1 VTPQPPDPSDSSSDT
16 SPLAPDTADSY
27 GAGPSDGAGPPAAD
41 VSAPAPPSR
50 PGTSTFTIE
59 GRAAPG
65 LFVLG
70 WLATLA
76 GFGAIVVAVA
86 SGGGIAGSL
95 LLVAGLI
102 VLSIGLVAGAGGQAI
117 ERRARG
123 VLPYTGP
130 SPFLVFLAG
139 IPISGVLLIVAGL
152 LFGLLRV
159 PVDGPF
165 GRLVSVLLQA
175 VVYIGLVRLL
185 VVDSGALSW
194 SAMGIT
200 RPRLPALGDM
210 GFGALWAIPV
220 IVATVPFAYIVT
232 RFVPVAPA
240 SPLPPA
246 GDTPGFIVNLLAGA
260 VVAPISEEIMFRGF
274 ATTAWMRGM
283 GRWRGVVRGAL
294 FFAVVHVLTISGI
307 DASQAVGVA
316 IAAFVGRIPVAFA
329 LGWLFQ
335 RTGTIWASLG
345 LHATFNAILLI
356 IAEIAVRTGIPAT

>member
-1 VTPQPPDPSDSSSDT
+1 MTPQPPDPSTPSPDPPLVLSD
-16 SPLAPDTADSY
+16 PAD
-27 GAGPSDGAGPPAAD
+27 ADDAGPPPD
-41 VSAPAPPSR
+41 ETSAHVPPAR
-50 PGTSTFTIE
+50 VGTSTFTIE

-70 WLATLA
+70 WLATIA
-76 GFGAIVVAVA
+76 GFGAIVIAVM
-86 SGGGIAGSL
+86 SGSGLAGSV
-95 LLVAGLI
+95 LLVGGLI

-117 ERRARG
+117 ERRARA
-123 VLPYTGP
+123 VQPYTGP

-139 IPISGVLLIVAGL
+139 IPITGVLLILAGL
-152 LFGLLRV
+152 VFGLFRID
-159 PVDGPF
+159 VDGPI
-165 GRLVSVLLQA
+165 GRLASVVVQA
-175 VVYIGLVRLL
+175 FVYIGLIRLL
-185 VVDSGALSW
+185 VVDNGALTW
-194 SAMGIT
+194 KAMGVV
-200 RPRLPALGDM
+200 RPRLPALGDA
-210 GFGALWAIPV
+210 GLGALMAIPV
-220 IVATVPFAYIVT
+220 IAATVPVAYLVT
-232 RFVPVAPA
+232 RFVPVAPE

-260 VVAPISEEIMFRGF
+260 IVAPISEEIMFRGF

-307 DASQAVGVA
+307 DARQALGVA
-316 IAAFVGRIPVAFA
+316 LAAFVGRIPVAFA

-356 IAEIAVRTGIPAT
+356 IAEVAARSGIPQP

>member
-1 VTPQPPDPSDSSSDT
+1 MTPQPPDPST
-16 SPLAPDTADSY
+16 PSPDPALI
-27 GAGPSDGAGPPAAD
+27 PSDPADADGTGPVRDDGPTQ
-41 VSAPAPPSR
+41 PPQPR
-50 PGTSTFTIE
+50 IGTSTFTIE

-70 WLATLA
+70 WLATIA
-76 GFGAIVVAVA
+76 GFGAIVIAVM
-86 SGGGIAGSL
+86 SGSGLAGSL
-95 LLVAGLI
+95 LLFAGLV

-117 ERRARG
+117 ERRARA
-123 VLPYTGP
+123 VQPYPGP

-139 IPISGVLLIVAGL
+139 IPITGILLILAGL
-152 LFGLLRV
+152 VLGLFRV
-159 PVDGPF
+159 DVDGPI
-165 GRLVSVLLQA
+165 GRLASVIVQA
-175 VVYIGLVRLL
+175 IVYIGLIRLL
-185 VVDSGALSW
+185 VVDNGALSW
-194 SAMGIT
+194 REMGVV
-200 RPRLPALGDM
+200 RPKLPALGDM
-210 GFGALWAIPV
+210 GFGALLAIPV
-220 IVATVPFAYIVT
+220 IAATVPVAYLVT
-232 RFVPVAPA
+232 RFVPVAPE

-283 GRWRGVVRGAL
+283 GRWRGVLRGAL

-307 DASQAVGVA
+307 DARQAIGVA

-356 IAEIAVRTGIPAT
+356 IAEVAARTGIPQP

>member
-1 VTPQPPDPSDSSSDT
+1 MTPQPPDPSAPSSD
-16 SPLAPDTADSY
+16 PAPIPPD
-27 GAGPSDGAGPPAAD
+27 PSDPDGAGLPDEA
-41 VSAPAPPSR
+41 SAPASPPR
-50 PGTSTFTIE
+50 IGTSTFTIE

-76 GFGAIVVAVA
+76 GLGAIVVAVM
-86 SGGGIAGSL
+86 SGVPIVGPL
-95 LLVAGLI
+95 LLVGGLI

-139 IPISGVLLIVAGL
+139 IPITGVLLILAGVV
-152 LFGLLRV
+152 FGLFRID
-159 PVDGPF
+159 VDGPI
-165 GRLVSVLLQA
+165 GRLASVLVQA
-175 VVYIGLVRLL
+175 GVYIGLIRLL
-185 VVDSGALSW
+185 VVDGGALSW
-194 SAMGIT
+194 TAMGII

-210 GFGALWAIPV
+210 GLGALTALPV
-220 IVATVPFAYIVT
+220 IVATIPVAAIIT
-232 RFVPVAPA
+232 RFLPVAPQ

-283 GRWRGVVRGAL
+283 GRWRGVGGRAGTTCRSRWRG
-294 FFAVVHVLTISGI
+294 
-307 DASQAVGVA
+307 
-316 IAAFVGRIPVAFA
+316 
-329 LGWLFQ
+329 
-335 RTGTIWASLG
+335 
-345 LHATFNAILLI
+345 
-356 IAEIAVRTGIPAT
+356 

>member
-1 VTPQPPDPSDSSSDT
+1 VTPHPPDPSSSSPD
-16 SPLAPDTADSY
+16 PAPVPTDPA
-27 GAGPSDGAGPPAAD
+27 GADGAGPPPDDTAA
-41 VSAPAPPSR
+41 SAPPAR
-50 PGTSTFTIE
+50 LGTSTFTIE

-70 WLATLA
+70 WLATIA
-76 GFGAIVVAVA
+76 GFGAIVIAVM
-86 SGGGIAGSL
+86 SGSGLAGSL

-123 VLPYTGP
+123 VQPYTGP
-130 SPFLVFLAG
+130 SPFLLFLAG
-139 IPISGVLLIVAGL
+139 IPISGILLILAGL
-152 LFGLLRV
+152 VLGLFRID
-159 PVDGPF
+159 VDGPL
-165 GRLVSVLLQA
+165 GRLASVIVQA
-175 VVYIGLVRLL
+175 FVYIGLIRLL
-185 VVDSGALSW
+185 VVDSGALTWRS
-194 SAMGIT
+194 MGIV
-200 RPRLPALGDM
+200 RPGLPTLGDA
-210 GFGALWAIPV
+210 GLGALLAIPV
-220 IVATVPFAYIVT
+220 IAATVPVAYLVT
-232 RFVPVAPA
+232 RFVPVAPE

-307 DASQAVGVA
+307 DARQALGVA

-345 LHATFNAILLI
+345 LHTTFNAILLI
-356 IAEIAVRTGIPAT
+356 VAEVAARTGIPQP